1 MKDKFEKIWDV
12 VRMRSLRAR
21 IFLILLLIGT
31 VPSIV
36 MEYSIVKTYED
47 EAVELRAQTVQ
58 NQLTVITNHL
68 VANDFLKDYNA
79 HSPNKKESHEI
90 IEAELDM
97 LANLYEGRV
106 MIIEPNFKIAL
117 DTYNISEGRTMIS
130 EEVIS
135 CFKGINTYRYDAEHG
150 YIEMTTPVVDTTD
163 DGDTAIQG
171 VMLTS
176 ISNSTI
182 KSTITVLNR
191 IAIAIEILT
200 VILVIIFAFF
210 ISGVLTRPF
219 QKITNAI
226 AEVKAGYSNEPISVK
241 SYTETVK
248 ISDAF
253 NQLLIRMKALDDSR
267 EEFVANVSH
276 ELKTPM
282 TSVKV
287 LADSLLMQPDAPAEM
302 YREFME
308 DIASEIDRENRII
321 TDLLAL
327 VKMDRT
333 NQDMNVTSVNINELT
348 EMILKRLRPIARKKD
363 IEVVLN
369 SSREIIADIDEVK
382 ISLVLSNLV
391 ENAIKYNKDHG
402 WVHVNLDADHQF
414 FTVSV
419 EDSGIGIPEDALPHI
434 YERFY
439 RVDKSHSREIGGTGL
454 GLAITRNAILMHRG
468 SVTVTSEPDVGSNF
482 TIKIPLTYSG
492 NVIIDK

>member
-1 MKDKFEKIWDV
+1 MKDKLGKIWDV

-31 VPSIV
+31 VPSVI
-36 MEYSIVKTYED
+36 MESSIVNTYED
-47 EAVELRAQTVQ
+47 EAVELRAQSVR
-58 NQLTVITNHL
+58 NQLMVIANHL
-68 VANDFLKDYNA
+68 VANDFLSDYNA
-79 HSPNKKESHEI
+79 YSPNKKESHEI

-106 MIIEPNFKIAL
+106 MIIEPNFKVAL
-117 DTYNISEGRTMIS
+117 DTYSISEGRTMIS
-130 EEVIS
+130 DEVIS
-135 CFKGINTYRYDAEHG
+135 CFKGTNTYLYDAEHG
-150 YIEMTTPVVDTTD
+150 YIEMTTPIVDTTD
-163 DGDTAIQG
+163 DGNSTIQG

-176 ISNSTI
+176 ISNSAI
-182 KSTITVLNR
+182 KSTMTALNN

-210 ISGVLTRPF
+210 VSGMLTRPF

-226 AEVKAGYSNEPISVK
+226 AEVKAGYSNDPISVRTY
-241 SYTETVK
+241 SETAK

-253 NQLLIRMKALDDSR
+253 NQVLARMKVLDDSR

-282 TSVKV
+282 TSIKV
-287 LADSLLMQPDAPAEM
+287 LADSLIAQPDVPAEI
-302 YREFME
+302 YREFMD

-321 TDLLAL
+321 TDLLAI

-333 NQDMNVTSVNINELT
+333 KQDMNITTVNINELT

-369 SSREIIADIDEVK
+369 ESREVVADIDEVK
-382 ISLVLSNLV
+382 ISLVITNLV
-391 ENAIKYNKDHG
+391 ENAIKYNKEHG
-402 WVHVNLDADHQF
+402 WVHVSIDADHQF
-414 FTVSV
+414 FTISV
-419 EDSGIGIPEDALPHI
+419 EDSGIGIPEESLPHI

-454 GLAITRNAILMHRG
+454 GLAITRNAILLHRG
-468 SVTVTSEPDVGSNF
+468 SVTVTSEPDVGSTF
-482 TIKIPLTYSG
+482 TIKIPLTYVR
-492 NVIIDK
+492 NATEK

>member
-1 MKDKFEKIWDV
+1 MKEKLSRIWDV

-21 IFLILLLIGT
+21 IFLILVLIGT
-31 VPSIV
+31 VPSII
-36 MEYSIVKTYED
+36 MEYSIVSTYEQK
-47 EAVELRAQTVQ
+47 AVEQRSQTVR
-58 NQLTVITNHL
+58 NQLMIIANHL
-68 VANDFLKDYNA
+68 IANDFLEDYNA
-79 HSPNKKESHEI
+79 YSPNKKESHEI

-130 EEVIS
+130 DEVIS
-135 CFKGINTYRYDAEHG
+135 CFKGTNTSAYDSEHG
-150 YIEMTTPVVDTTD
+150 YIELTTPIVDTTD
-163 DGDTAIQG
+163 DGDSKIRG

-176 ISNSTI
+176 FSDSTI
-182 KSTITVLNR
+182 RATMGVLNKN
-191 IAIAIEILT
+191 ALAIEILT
-200 VILVIIFAFF
+200 VILVFIFAFF
-210 ISGVLTRPF
+210 VSGMLTKPF
-219 QKITNAI
+219 QKITNAF

-241 SYTETVK
+241 EYTETVK
-248 ISDAF
+248 ITDAF
-253 NQLLIRMKALDDSR
+253 NQVLARMKALDDSR

-282 TSVKV
+282 TSIKV
-287 LADSLLMQPDAPAEM
+287 LADSLNAQPDVPAEI
-302 YREFME
+302 YREFMV

-333 NQDMNVTSVNINELT
+333 QQDMNITSVNINELT

-363 IEVVLN
+363 IEIIMN
-369 SSREIIADIDEVK
+369 ESREIIADVDEVK

-391 ENAIKYNKDHG
+391 ENAIKYNKEHG
-402 WVHVNLDADHQF
+402 WVHVTLDADHQF

-419 EDSGIGIPEDALPHI
+419 EDSGCGIPEESLPHI

-454 GLAITRNAILMHRG
+454 GLAITRNAIILHRG
-468 SVTVTSEPDVGSNF
+468 SLSVTSEVGVGSNF
-482 TIKIPLTYSG
+482 TIKVPLTYIRA
-492 NVIIDK
+492 NNAEK

>member
-1 MKDKFEKIWDV
+1 VKDKFEKIWDV

-31 VPSIV
+31 VPSII
-36 MEYSIVKTYED
+36 MENAIVSTYEE
-47 EAVELRAQTVQ
+47 EAVELRAQSVR
-58 NQLTVITNHL
+58 NQLMVIANHL
-68 VANDFLKDYNA
+68 VVNDFLSDYNA
-79 HSPNKKESHEI
+79 YSPNKKESHEI

-97 LANLYEGRV
+97 IASLYEGRV
-106 MIIEPNFKIAL
+106 MIIEPNFKVAL
-117 DTYNISEGRTMIS
+117 DTYSISEGRTMIS
-130 EEVIS
+130 DEVIS
-135 CFKGINTYRYDAEHG
+135 CFKGTNTYLYDAEHG
-150 YIEMTTPVVDTTD
+150 YIEMTTPIVDTTD
-163 DGDTAIQG
+163 DGNSTIQG

-182 KSTITVLNR
+182 KSTIIVLNR

-200 VILVIIFAFF
+200 VILVLIFAFF

-219 QKITNAI
+219 QKLSHDI
-226 AEVKAGYSNEPISVK
+226 AEVKAGYSNEPISGK
-241 SYTETVK
+241 AYTETIK
-248 ISDAF
+248 IAEAF
-253 NQLLIRMKALDDSR
+253 NQVLARMKALDDSR

-287 LADSLLMQPDAPAEM
+287 LADSLLMQPDVPAEM

-308 DIASEIDRENRII
+308 DIASEVDRENRII
-321 TDLLAL
+321 TDLLAM

-333 NQDMNVTSVNINELT
+333 KQDMNITSVNINELT
-348 EMILKRLRPIARKKD
+348 EMILKRLRPLARKKD

-369 SSREIIADIDEVK
+369 ESREIVADVDEVK

-391 ENAIKYNKDHG
+391 ENAIKYNNEHG
-402 WVHVNLDADHQF
+402 WVHVTLDADHQF

-454 GLAITRNAILMHRG
+454 GLAITRNAILLHRG
-468 SVTVTSEPDVGSNF
+468 SVTVSSEFGVGSIF
-482 TIKIPLTYSG
+482 TIKVPLTYVKTL
-492 NVIIDK
+492 NADD

>member
-1 MKDKFEKIWDV
+1 MKDKLGKIWDV

-31 VPSIV
+31 VPSVI
-36 MEYSIVKTYED
+36 MESSIVNTYED
-47 EAVELRAQTVQ
+47 EAVELRAQSVR
-58 NQLTVITNHL
+58 NQLMVIANHL
-68 VANDFLKDYNA
+68 VANDFLSDYNA
-79 HSPNKKESHEI
+79 YSPNKKESHEI

-106 MIIEPNFKIAL
+106 MIIEPNFKVAL
-117 DTYNISEGRTMIS
+117 DTYSISEGRTMIS
-130 EEVIS
+130 DEVIS
-135 CFKGINTYRYDAEHG
+135 CFKGANTYLYDAEHG
-150 YIEMTTPVVDTTD
+150 YIEMTTPIVDTTD
-163 DGDTAIQG
+163 DGNSTIQG

-176 ISNSTI
+176 ISNSAI
-182 KSTITVLNR
+182 KSTMTALNN

-210 ISGVLTRPF
+210 VSGMLTRPF

-226 AEVKAGYSNEPISVK
+226 AEVKAGYSNDPISVRTY
-241 SYTETVK
+241 SETAK

-253 NQLLIRMKALDDSR
+253 NQVLARMKVLDDSR

-282 TSVKV
+282 TSIKV
-287 LADSLLMQPDAPAEM
+287 LADSLIAQPDVPAEI
-302 YREFME
+302 YREFMD

-321 TDLLAL
+321 TDLLAI

-333 NQDMNVTSVNINELT
+333 KQDMNITTVNINELT

-369 SSREIIADIDEVK
+369 ESREVVADIDEVK
-382 ISLVLSNLV
+382 ISLVITNLV
-391 ENAIKYNKDHG
+391 ENAIKYNKEHG
-402 WVHVNLDADHQF
+402 WVHVSIDADHQF
-414 FTVSV
+414 FTISV
-419 EDSGIGIPEDALPHI
+419 EDSGIGIPEESLPHI

-454 GLAITRNAILMHRG
+454 GLAITRNAILLHRG
-468 SVTVTSEPDVGSNF
+468 SVTVTSEPDVGSTF
-482 TIKIPLTYSG
+482 TIKIPLTYVR
-492 NVIIDK
+492 NAAEK